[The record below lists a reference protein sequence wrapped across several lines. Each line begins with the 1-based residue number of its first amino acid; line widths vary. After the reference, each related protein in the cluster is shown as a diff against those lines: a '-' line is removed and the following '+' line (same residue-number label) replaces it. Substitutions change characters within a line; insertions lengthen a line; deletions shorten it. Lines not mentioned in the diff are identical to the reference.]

1 MPERGYRGVA
11 GQPVQPYVLYTIP
24 EASDIWLNLTFV
36 DRFGN
41 AATPTNLT
49 YRIDNLTTDTVVLET
64 ATVPTPYS
72 NQMSVNIPAVL
83 NVITNDIGQTSQTNQ
98 VSVVATFSDG
108 SMKQNVFVYEVIA
121 VQIVNGSNNTV
132 TTVVLTSAP
141 APNSTSGTL
150 ISPWIYPTGLFQG
163 TFSDG
168 ETVTITLTN
177 GLNTAT
183 WTPALVGT
191 VGTVVQI
198 VIPNTIN

>member
-1 MPERGYRGVA
+1 
-11 GQPVQPYVLYTIP
+11 
-24 EASDIWLNLTFV
+24 
-36 DRFGN
+36 
-41 AATPTNLT
+41 
-49 YRIDNLTTDTVVLET
+49 
-64 ATVPTPYS
+64 
-72 NQMSVNIPAVL
+72 MSVNIPAVL